1 MQFRIMQVITDDLD
15 FKRILLDSE
24 NEIMDLL

>member
-15 FKRILLDSE
+15 FKRILLDLE
-24 NEIMDLL
+24 NKIMDSL